1 MQKREKTGNIKNNS
15 KNNVRFLMFLRYI
28 YREHFKV
35 LNFLTITLQKCNNI
49 IVYSKLIL
57 RKINSKFI
65 KKECDL
71 QIMYIYSE
79 NELYKYQNAGKE
91 VKV

>member
-1 MQKREKTGNIKNNS
+1 
-15 KNNVRFLMFLRYI
+15 MFLRYI

-65 KKECDL
+65 
-71 QIMYIYSE
+71 
-79 NELYKYQNAGKE
+79 
-91 VKV
+91 

>member
-1 MQKREKTGNIKNNS
+1 MPWFCTIENCYIVQKREKTGNIKNNS

-65 KKECDL
+65 KKG
-71 QIMYIYSE
+71 MRFTNHVYI
-79 NELYKYQNAGKE
+79 L
-91 VKV
+91 